1 MIGFAG
7 LSAPLKGVSH
17 GRRALRSS
25 APRCAADTTAKRV
38 MVVNTKGGGH
48 AAIGPHLAEK
58 LLAQGHKVTVRQVG
72 PESRKGPFSRYAALE
87 SAFPDA
93 FSLSYGAPDEG
104 AIPPSAFDAIY
115 DNNSKSLDDASAA
128 IAAAKSGAELF
139 YVSSAGAYVYD
150 ANTAPHV
157 SGDPAK
163 GPTIDVEDA
172 MRKANVLTAAYRP
185 IYVIGP
191 GNEERPYLNFFFDRI
206 ARGRKVPVAGDPS
219 NCTSITDVRD
229 VASMMAGGLDKG
241 FKGTI
246 FNSVS
251 PRATTIEGIANMCAK
266 AASASPPDLVSYDP
280 AVAASKIDGFKVKTA
295 FPYRPR
301 HFFADPMPDAEAAA
315 KINWDPCFSGSAAG
329 IESVIAEAYAE
340 YIAMGLDKRDVDFS
354 MDDAIF
360 SAFA

>member
-7 LSAPLKGVSH
+7 LSAPLKEISN
-17 GRRALRSS
+17 GREELRSR
-25 APRCAADTTAKRV
+25 APRCPAETASKRV

-58 LLAQGHKVTVRQVG
+58 LLSQGHKVTVRQVG
-72 PESRKGPFSRYAALE
+72 PENTKGPFSRYAALE

-93 FSLSYGAPDEG
+93 FSLSYGAPDAD
-104 AIPPSAFDAIY
+104 AIPPSSFDAIY
-115 DNNSKSLDDASAA
+115 DNNSKSLDDANAA

-157 SGDPAK
+157 SGDAAK

-172 MRKANVLTAAYRP
+172 MRKEGVSSAVFRP

-206 ARGRKVPVAGDPS
+206 VRGRKVPVAGDPS
-219 NCTSITDVRD
+219 NCTSVTDVRD
-229 VASMMAGGLDKG
+229 VAAMMAGALDKG
-241 FKGTI
+241 FKDTI

-251 PRATTIEGIANMCAK
+251 PRATTIEGIASMCAK
-266 AASASPPDLVSYDP
+266 AASAPPPELVPYDP
-280 AVAASKIDGFKVKTA
+280 EVAASKIDGFKVKTA

-301 HFFADPMPDAEAAA
+301 HFFAEPMPDAAAAA
-315 KINWDPCFSGSAAG
+315 KVNWDPCFSGSAAAL
-329 IESVIAEAYAE
+329 ESVIAEAYSE
-340 YIAMGLDKRDVDFS
+340 YIALGLDKRDVDFT
-354 MDDAIF
+354 MDDAIL
-360 SAFA
+360 SAVA